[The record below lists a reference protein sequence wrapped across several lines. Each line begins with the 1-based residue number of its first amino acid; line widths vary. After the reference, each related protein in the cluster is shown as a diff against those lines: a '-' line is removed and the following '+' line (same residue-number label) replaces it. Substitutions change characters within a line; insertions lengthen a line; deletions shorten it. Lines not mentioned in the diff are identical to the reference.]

1 MPKTRLLYQL
11 THPAPVTCTSH
22 LVSIAP
28 STAIPS
34 NTTANSK
41 STNYEVVLDETVFYA
56 QGGGQPSD
64 TGTIQ
69 IIDND
74 NKHELEVQ
82 SVKHSDNNNIVHYCT
97 GSATINNTVSSNASV
112 QCTVNQEKRYY
123 HCKLHSAG
131 HLIDAAVERAKLNWK
146 PSRAH
151 HFPDGPYVEYSS
163 AFNNQNEVL
172 NAADLLQKHVD
183 EMINEDLNISMKFAA
198 RSEVDAEELG
208 VPEGVEEVRLITI
221 GTFRDNPCG
230 GTHVQ
235 STKELVGTKVKKV
248 SVKGESKIKVA
259 YTI

>member
-1 MPKTRLLYQL
+1 MPKTHLLYQL
-11 THPAPVTCTSH
+11 KHPAPTTCTAN
-22 LVSIAP
+22 LVSI
-28 STAIPS
+28 IPS
-34 NTTANSK
+34 STSTGSK
-41 STNYEVVLDETVFYA
+41 SNGYEVVLDETVFHA

-69 IIDND
+69 IIDNN

-82 SVKHSDNNNIVHYCT
+82 SVRHSDNNTVVHYCT
-97 GSATINNTVSSNASV
+97 GPVAINNTLSNNVPV
-112 QCTVNQEKRYY
+112 QCNVNEEKRYH

-131 HLIDAAVERAKLNWK
+131 HLVDAAVERARLNWK
-146 PSRAH
+146 PSKAN
-151 HFPDGPYVEYSS
+151 HFPDSPYVEYTS

-172 NAADLLQKHVD
+172 NATDLLQKHID
-183 EMINEDLNISMKFAA
+183 EMIKEDLNISMRLAA
-198 RSEVDAEELG
+198 RSEVNAEELG

-221 GTFRDNPCG
+221 GPFRDNPCG

-248 SVKGESKIKVA
+248 SVRGESKIKVA